1 MRRRR
6 ERSFLEGLRVLVL
19 DGHSR
24 AALETVQSLG
34 RRGSRVR
41 VAAATRD
48 ALAFRS
54 RWASERVIQPRSGEE
69 LARFLEA
76 EVAARDPALVVPAT
90 ETSLLALRA
99 LGSSH
104 PARTRAVL
112 PRDAALDTCLD
123 KERTRLHAERVG
135 VPVPATRSVAL
146 GASAPPDRWPVVL
159 KPTRSKLVVGG
170 GVRALAPVIVRDEAA
185 WREALTELGG
195 LVEVQEQTYVTGRG
209 VGVEVLYKHGQLRW
223 AFAHERQHE
232 LPLTGGGS
240 AWRTS
245 LAVPDDLLA
254 ASRAL
259 LDPLAW
265 HGVAMVEFKRA
276 PDGSFCLME
285 VNPRLWGSL
294 ALAIDA
300 GVDFPLGLA
309 LLATGRD
316 VGASPH
322 YRVPCGTRSLPEEV
336 EWQKANLRADHSDP
350 LLLTRPRVRS
360 VLELAGLLWAHQH
373 LDHASWKDPRPVRD
387 QMVEALGGV
396 GRSLAAATG
405 RRLWALR
412 MERRHEGTWMKPPR
426 LLRPVQRVL
435 VLCYGNI
442 CRSPFAARRLQAMR
456 PDLVVEGAGFHER
469 EGRSSPVEIIEAAA
483 KRGLDLADHRSQVV
497 RYEDL
502 EVADLVLV
510 MDRDQARR
518 IRRASREVW
527 ARTHFLGLFRAGGNP
542 EIADPYGG
550 GRDAAEHAL
559 DEIDEPVTALASLLP
574 R

>member
-1 MRRRR
+1 MRRQR
-6 ERSFLEGLRVLVL
+6 ERTFLEGLRVLVL

-34 RRGSRVR
+34 RRGARVR
-41 VAAATRD
+41 VAAAARD
-48 ALAFRS
+48 APAFRS
-54 RWASERVIQPRSGEE
+54 RWAVERVLQPSSGPE

-76 EVAARDPALVVPAT
+76 QVAAWIPALVVPAT

-99 LGSSH
+99 LPAEH
-104 PARTRAVL
+104 PARARAVL
-112 PRDAALDTCLD
+112 PGDEALDTFLD
-123 KERTRLHAERVG
+123 KERTRLQAERVG
-135 VPVPATRSVAL
+135 VPVPATRSVTA
-146 GASAPPDRWPVVL
+146 GASELPAAWPVVL
-159 KPTRSKLVVGG
+159 KPTRSKVVVGG
-170 GVRALAPVIVRDEAA
+170 KVRALAPVIVRDEAA
-185 WREALTELGG
+185 WREALADFAG
-195 LVEVQEQTYVTGRG
+195 LVEVQEQTYVTGVG
-209 VGVEVLYKHGQLRW
+209 VGVEVLYERGQLRW
-223 AFAHERQHE
+223 VFAHERQHE

-245 LAVPDDLLA
+245 LAVPEDLLA

-309 LLATGRD
+309 LLATGRE
-316 VGASPH
+316 VGPSPA

-336 EWQKANLRADHSDP
+336 EWQKANLRADHGDP
-350 LLLTRPRVRS
+350 LLMTRPRVRS
-360 VLELAGLLWAHQH
+360 VVELVGLCGPRQH
-373 LDHASWKDPRPVRD
+373 LDHASCKDPRPVRH
-387 QMVEALGGV
+387 QVVEALGGV
-396 GRSLAAATG
+396 GRSLADAAG

-412 MERRHEGTWMKPPR
+412 MERRHEGTWTKPPR
-426 LLRPVQRVL
+426 LLRPVNRVL

-442 CRSPFAARRLQAMR
+442 CRSPHAARRLQELR
-456 PDLVVEGAGFHER
+456 PELTVEGAGFHER
-469 EGRSSPVEIIEAAA
+469 EGRSSPREIIEAAA
-483 KRGLDLADHRSQVV
+483 KRGLDLADHRSKVV

-502 EVADLVLV
+502 EAADLVLV

-518 IRRASREVW
+518 IRQASREVW
-527 ARTHFLGLFRAGGNP
+527 ARTHFLGLFRPGGRP

-550 GRDAAEHAL
+550 GRDAAERAL
-559 DEIDEPVTALASLLP
+559 AEIDEAVTALAAMLP